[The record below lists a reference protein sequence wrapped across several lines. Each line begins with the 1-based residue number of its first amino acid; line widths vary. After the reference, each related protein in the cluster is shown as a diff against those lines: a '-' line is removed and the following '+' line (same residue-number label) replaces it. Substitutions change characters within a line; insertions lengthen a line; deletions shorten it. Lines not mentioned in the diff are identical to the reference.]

1 LGNLVGASNVLP
13 RPSQFRL
20 IRPAG
25 HAASLRLV
33 PCMDG
38 VASCAIIRGM
48 RAYGEQRPL
57 GPGGPLSRR
66 TIVIFRTV
74 VVVVGAAAIKTPV
87 HFYSH
92 RTPQDTAGLDLVRTA
107 GTQVTVIGGFI
118 NRVVG
123 GSAQDAVEQR
133 TTEFYTVLVD
143 QFGRPLR
150 SKGHT
155 SGETCT
161 SVTRVLAG
169 TRGSE

>member
-1 LGNLVGASNVLP
+1 
-13 RPSQFRL
+13 
-20 IRPAG
+20 
-25 HAASLRLV
+25 
-33 PCMDG
+33 MDG

-92 RTPQDTAGLDLVRTA
+92 RTPQDTAGLDLGRTA

-118 NRVVG
+118 
-123 GSAQDAVEQR
+123 
-133 TTEFYTVLVD
+133 TVLLAALRKTPLSNAPPSSTPSSWTNSADRFVRRGT
-143 QFGRPLR
+143 FRGRRALR
-150 SKGHT
+150 
-155 SGETCT
+155 
-161 SVTRVLAG
+161 
-169 TRGSE
+169 